1 MRKNCTQFE
10 INYSNNGT
18 KGFCLD
24 ECALCI
30 PAGTDSGR
38 ASLKSQRSVEH
49 LGEVRLG
56 KVQLC
61 ELRNDFLL
69 NA

>member
-49 LGEVRLG
+49 LGEARLG
-56 KVQLC
+56 KVS
-61 ELRNDFLL
+61 LL
-69 NA
+69 NFGTIFL